1 MISAY
6 LWGIQRKQKGTT
18 FTSHMR
24 TKCLLLVMKSFWKES
39 SFPKESVGVRHI
51 LKKFKNHKLP
61 PSLPWKFY
69 KTHNQLLSRHLL
81 HKAHK
86 GLVGFIMSQRDM
98 DFS

>member
-1 MISAY
+1 M
-6 LWGIQRKQKGTT
+6 KQKGTT
-18 FTSHMR
+18 STSHMR
-24 TKCLLLVMKSFWKES
+24 TKCLLLVMLVMKSFWKES
-39 SFPKESVGVRHI
+39 PFPKESVGVRHL

-81 HKAHK
+81 HKAH
-86 GLVGFIMSQRDM
+86 GGPVGFIMSPRDM

>member
-6 LWGIQRKQKGTT
+6 LWGIQRKQRGTT
-18 FTSHMR
+18 FTSHLR
-24 TKCLLLVMKSFWKES
+24 TKCLFLVMESFGKES
-39 SFPKESVGVRHI
+39 SFPKESVGVRHL

-69 KTHNQLLSRHLL
+69 KTHNQLLSRHFL
-81 HKAHK
+81 HKAHE
-86 GLVGFIMSQRDM
+86 GPVGFIISLRDM